1 MGMMD
6 NFEPVAPSGY
16 AEGVRDLVI
25 ENIETRFTST
35 GKETKNFTFVLYND
49 SEKRMYKT
57 VWDDEFAS
65 RKITEIVKAVGLD
78 PRELFNACKNGEG
91 DTWMTSK
98 LVGRHGEFDCRK
110 GRPNKDGKQYLEPM
124 TPSEIDYIEWK
135 KKKDESNPAPR
146 QSPNEPPIDSYSG
159 FKDDMPDDGT
169 IPF

>member
-6 NFEPVAPSGY
+6 NFEPVAPGGY

-25 ENIETRFTST
+25 DNIETKFTS
-35 GKETKNFTFVLYND
+35 GGQEVKNIAFVQMND
-49 SEKRMYKT
+49 HEKKMYKKI
-57 VWDDEFAS
+57 WDDEYAP
-65 RKITEIVKAVGLD
+65 RKFTEIVKAVGLD
-78 PRELFNACKNGEG
+78 PNDLFAACKNGEG
-91 DTWMTSK
+91 DNWLHSK

-135 KKKDESNPAPR
+135 KKQNGNQPKPA
-146 QSPNEPPIDSYSG
+146 SNEPPIDSYDG
-159 FKDDMPDDGT
+159 FKDDIPGEQ

>member
-6 NFEPVAPSGY
+6 NFEPTAPSGY

-25 ENIETRFTST
+25 ENIETRFTS
-35 GKETKNFTFVLYND
+35 GGQEVKNLTFVQMND
-49 SEKRMYKT
+49 QEKRMYKKI
-57 VWDDEFAS
+57 WDDEYAP
-65 RKITEIVKAVGLD
+65 RKFTEIVKAVGLD
-78 PRELFNACKNGEG
+78 PNDLFSACKNGEG
-91 DTWMTSK
+91 DNWLHSK

-135 KKKDESNPAPR
+135 KKQNGNQQKPA
-146 QSPNEPPIDSYSG
+146 SNEPPIDSYDG
-159 FKDDMPDDGT
+159 FKDDMPNDGI

>member
-6 NFEPVAPSGY
+6 NYKPVTPSGY

-25 ENIETRFTST
+25 ESIETKFTNE
-35 GKETKNFTFVLYND
+35 GKEYKVINFLYVSDKDKGLN
-49 SEKRMYKT
+49 KKL
-57 VWDDEFAS
+57 WDDEYTP
-65 RKITEIVKAVGLD
+65 RKLTEIVKIVGLNPND
-78 PRELFNACKNGEG
+78 LFNACKNGEG
-91 DTWMTSK
+91 DTWLTSK

-135 KKKDESNPAPR
+135 KKQNGNQFKPAR
-146 QSPNEPPIDSYSG
+146 NEPPIDSYDG
-159 FKDDMPDDGT
+159 FVDDNPG